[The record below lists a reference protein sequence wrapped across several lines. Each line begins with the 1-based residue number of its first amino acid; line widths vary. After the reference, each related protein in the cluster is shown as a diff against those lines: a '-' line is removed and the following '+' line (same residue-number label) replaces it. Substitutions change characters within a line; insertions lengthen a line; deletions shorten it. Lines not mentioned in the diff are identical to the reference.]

1 MVNYY
6 SAKIMIAEDDDNL
19 RKTLMKILIREGFCV
34 ASVSNGKEAIELM
47 ELQKFD
53 LVITDYKMPVLGGDD
68 WIKKLNEL
76 QGKENILLLSAF
88 LEEAKDVI
96 DEVGDKMSKPFKRKE
111 LVNKIIELLKHNNF
125 VGR

>member
-34 ASVSNGKEAIELM
+34 ASVGNGKEAIELM

-53 LVITDYKMPVLGGDD
+53 IVITDYKMPILGGDD
-68 WIKKLNEL
+68 WIRKLNEL
-76 QGKENILLLSAF
+76 QGKERVLLLSAF
-88 LEEAKDVI
+88 LDEAKNVV

-111 LVNKIIELLKHNNF
+111 LVKKIIELLQNNNF
-125 VGR
+125 EGR